1 MWPPFQGSSNPTVW
15 YNCPDH
21 DDSKFCPFGKI
32 NSLPVATEDALYPFN
47 SKATSTTTILLTWK
61 NSTDDDDKEDHNYPP
76 NVPPLSLSRV
86 IELTDG
92 SDDDDNDCPPLIDR
106 EDDSD
111 NEDDD
116 DVKESEESAEAQL
129 GLFDGI
135 SD

>member
-1 MWPPFQGSSNPTVW
+1 M
-15 YNCPDH
+15 
-21 DDSKFCPFGKI
+21 
-32 NSLPVATEDALYPFN
+32 EDV
-47 SKATSTTTILLTWK
+47 
-61 NSTDDDDKEDHNYPP
+61 DDDEEDHNYPP
-76 NVPPLSLSRV
+76 NVPPLSQSRV

-116 DVKESEESAEAQL
+116 NVEDDDDVEEPEESAEAQL